1 MIEYI
6 LVSGFAG
13 IKVNLMFSFWWCEW
27 KYRWSWKAI
36 KAFTMAEL
44 EARKLKFATTGT
56 EALLLGILIEG
67 AFFFLKKI
75 IFLFIC
81 IINFEPLAICC
92 FVVILM
98 FFFES

>member
-67 AFFFLKKI
+67 AFFLKKN

-81 IINFEPLAICC
+81 IVNFEPLAICC